1 MITHYLKVAFRNLL
15 KYKTQTAISI
25 FGLAVGFTCFAL
37 SAFWIEHES
46 TYDAHRKD
54 APRMYVVQSNAPFR
68 DGQKTNQIPYS
79 FGEYLKAHYP
89 EVEDIYI
96 GDVTPR
102 HVNHPDGME
111 EAYFSSSDSSW
122 IDFLGVKV
130 LKGNR
135 NFQTLYTK
143 EIAISEEK
151 ARKWFGHTDPIGK
164 NIKCNGQKYTICAI
178 VRVEN
183 EHTNFPI
190 DIVGYDGSSR
200 DWTNSYYYALAKLRQ
215 GTDMQELEAKINANL
230 PSELKVDKR
239 NTSTGIRQ
247 IFLKPLTELRHD
259 RDFQK
264 DQGIAYNYIL
274 YFSITGLL
282 VIFCAV
288 VNHLSLFINR
298 MRIRQREMA
307 LRLVH
312 GSSYRSLV
320 ALLTSEFLLIL
331 GCAVFFGFMMIEI
344 FLSPFQALTG
354 TEASKITVFTESF
367 LYIGLVSLIMVSV
380 IILLLYV
387 LLHQSL
393 HGSMHSGSGTR
404 TELWLRK
411 GSLIFQLFIS
421 LTFISST
428 LLMNRQLD
436 YLRHRDMGMDIE
448 NIGVF
453 SIYGQYL
460 DREAWQ
466 KKIESMPMATEV
478 LPPHYQAIV
487 TQKSFALDR
496 WSHWEG
502 LDTPLENFIP
512 VNIFI
517 GDEKL
522 FDFYGITLLAGEH
535 LNEFSEAH
543 HIIIN
548 ESLARQ
554 MGWTPEEA
562 INKHILKN
570 NKPTFLI
577 TGVIKDCHY
586 LAPTLPTPPMGFIA
600 YDSSGWADQ
609 NHGVLFKYKPGTWE
623 KCKNELLAFYQSES
637 LQESSL
643 TLSSEEDTYNS
654 YLRSETLLTR
664 LLSFASIICV
674 LTAIFGIYS
683 LVTLTCEQR
692 RKEIAIRKVNGAN
705 VKDILL
711 MFFREY
717 LTMLAL
723 AALVA
728 FPLTYAIIKHWI
740 ESYTRQ
746 MDITLWPFIGV
757 FMVLLLVVII
767 SIYYRVWKAANE
779 NPANVVKSE

>member
-1 MITHYLKVAFRNLL
+1 MIIHYMKVALRNLL
-15 KYKTQTAISI
+15 KYKIQTAISML
-25 FGLAVGFTCFAL
+25 GLAVGFVCFAL

-54 APRMYVVQSNAPFR
+54 AHRIYVIQSNAPFR
-68 DGQKTNQIPYS
+68 DGKKTNRIPYS
-79 FGEYLKAHYP
+79 FGEYLKAQYP
-89 EVEDIYI
+89 EVENMYI
-96 GDVTPR
+96 GDITQR
-102 HVNHPDGME
+102 YINFHDGTE
-111 EAYFSSSDSSW
+111 KANFSSADSLW

-130 LKGNR
+130 IKGNR

-164 NIKCNGQKYTICAI
+164 TIKCNGQKYTICAI
-178 VRVEN
+178 VQVEN

-200 DWTNSYYYALAKLRQ
+200 DWTNSYYYALAKLKPE
-215 GTDMQELEAKINANL
+215 TDMQEMETKINAHL

-239 NTSTGIRQ
+239 NVSTGIQQ
-247 IFLKPLTELRHD
+247 IYLKPLTELRHD
-259 RDFQK
+259 RDFQN

-282 VIFCAV
+282 IIFCAI
-288 VNHLSLFINR
+288 VNYLSLFINR

-312 GSSYRSLV
+312 GSSYTSLV
-320 ALLTSEFLLIL
+320 ALLISEFLVML

-344 FLSPFQALTG
+344 FLPPFRALTG
-354 TEASKITVFTESF
+354 TQASKMTVFTESF

-380 IILLLYV
+380 IILLLYI
-387 LLHQSL
+387 LLHRSL
-393 HGSMHSGSGTR
+393 HGSMHSTSGTR

-411 GSLIFQLFIS
+411 GSLTFQLFIS

-436 YLRHRDMGMDIE
+436 YLRYRDMGMNIE

-453 SIYGQYL
+453 SMYGQYL

-466 KKIESMPMATEV
+466 KKIESMPMVTEV
-478 LPPHYQAIV
+478 LPPHYQAII
-487 TQKSFALDR
+487 TQKSFAVDR
-496 WSHWEG
+496 WRHWEG

-522 FDFYGITLLAGEH
+522 FNFYGITLLAGEH

-562 INKHILKN
+562 INKRILKN

-586 LAPTLPTPPMGFIA
+586 IAPTLPTPPMGFVA
-600 YDSSGWADQ
+600 YDSSGWADH

-623 KCKNELLAFYQSES
+623 KCKNELLTYYQSES
-637 LQESSL
+637 LQDSSL
-643 TLSSEEDTYNS
+643 TLSSEEDTYNI
-654 YLRSETLLTR
+654 YLHSENLLTR

-692 RKEIAIRKVNGAN
+692 RKEIAIRKVNGAK
-705 VKDILL
+705 VTDILM

-717 LTMLAL
+717 MAMLAL

-728 FPLTYAIIKHWI
+728 FPLTYAIIKYWI
-740 ESYTRQ
+740 ENYTRQ
-746 MDITLWPFIGV
+746 MEITLWPFTGV
-757 FMVLLLVVII
+757 FMVLLMIVIFC
-767 SIYYRVWKAANE
+767 IYYRVWEAANE
-779 NPANVVKSE
+779 NPADVVKSE